1 MVCVAVGIFVVLP
14 LHQRILAIKVLVLQ
28 LAWDG
33 AGAPGLHIRNGCV
46 DGVVGA
52 VGFRAGGHQNDRVRK
67 RQTRLRQTHHVGGI
81 HRRLDDR
88 NDLRVGKPHIL
99 AGAHHQAAAGR
110 GQISRFQQACQIMQC
125 RVRVGAAHGLLV
137 GRNDVV
143 VVVALPVV
151 AHGGAAGD
159 LPDHIQSNAL
169 FSVFHRCCRDCK
181 VQTAQRLA
189 QIAPGAFG
197 QIGTGVLVHA
207 HRHLLPLG
215 KALHGVAHPALHIRC
230 SKGLE
235 LKHSAAGKQGIID
248 VKIGVLGGGSN
259 QGDAAVLD
267 AFQKALL
274 LLFVQVL
281 DLVQIQ
287 QNAARRCQRADILEH
302 CLDIPGAAG
311 GAVELVQGHAAVL
324 GNNACHR
331 GLSGAGGAVKDHVG
345 DAPALD
351 GAAEH
356 PPRSQQMLLPAH
368 IRQRFGT
375 QALRKRFVHGGFS
388 FPARKALFI

>member
-1 MVCVAVGIFVVLP
+1 MVI
-14 LHQRILAIKVLVLQ
+14 
-28 LAWDG
+28 
-33 AGAPGLHIRNGCV
+33 
-46 DGVVGA
+46 
-52 VGFRAGGHQNDRVRK
+52 
-67 RQTRLRQTHHVGGI
+67 
-81 HRRLDDR
+81 
-88 NDLRVGKPHIL
+88 
-99 AGAHHQAAAGR
+99 
-110 GQISRFQQACQIMQC
+110 
-125 RVRVGAAHGLLV
+125 
-137 GRNDVV
+137 
-143 VVVALPVV
+143 ALPVV

-159 LPDHIQSNAL
+159 LPDHIQGDAL
-169 FSVFHRCCRDCK
+169 FSVFYRRCRDRK

-197 QIGTGVLVHA
+197 QIGAGVLVHA
-207 HRHLLPLG
+207 YRHLFPLG

-230 SKGLE
+230 GKGLE
-235 LKHSAAGKQGIID
+235 LKHRAAGKQGVID
-248 VKIGVLGGGSN
+248 VEIGVLGGGRN
-259 QGDAAVLD
+259 QGNAAVLD
-267 AFQKALL
+267 TLQKALL

-287 QNAARRCQRADILEH
+287 QNAARCCQRADILEH
-302 CLDIPGAAG
+302 RLDIPGTAG

-331 GLSGAGGAVKDHVG
+331 GLSGAGGAIKDHVG

-356 PPRSQQMLLPAH
+356 PPRRQQMLLPAH

-375 QALRKRFVHGGFS
+375 QTLRKWFIHGGFS

>member
-1 MVCVAVGIFVVLP
+1 M
-14 LHQRILAIKVLVLQ
+14 
-28 LAWDG
+28 
-33 AGAPGLHIRNGCV
+33 
-46 DGVVGA
+46 
-52 VGFRAGGHQNDRVRK
+52 
-67 RQTRLRQTHHVGGI
+67 
-81 HRRLDDR
+81 
-88 NDLRVGKPHIL
+88 
-99 AGAHHQAAAGR
+99 
-110 GQISRFQQACQIMQC
+110 
-125 RVRVGAAHGLLV
+125 
-137 GRNDVV
+137 
-143 VVVALPVV
+143 VVALPVV
-151 AHGGAAGD
+151 AHSGTAGD

-169 FSVFHRCCRDCK
+169 FSVFHRCRRDCK

-207 HRHLLPLG
+207 YRHLFPFG
-215 KALHGVAHPALHIRC
+215 KALHGVAHPALHVRC
-230 SKGLE
+230 GKGLE
-235 LKHSAAGKQGIID
+235 LKHRAAGKQRVID
-248 VKIGVLGGGSN
+248 VEIGVLGGGGD

-267 AFQKALL
+267 TFQKALL

-287 QNAARRCQRADILEH
+287 QYAARRCQRADILEH
-302 CLDIPGAAG
+302 RLDIPGAAG

-324 GNNACHR
+324 GNDACHR

-368 IRQRFGT
+368 ICQRFGT
-375 QALRKRFVHGGFS
+375 QALRKWFIHGGFS
-388 FPARKALFI
+388 FPAARHFLYSIAHLEKEDKGFSENHSQIMPCKHLQILSNMV